1 VSAKILLLLQN
12 FPVDFVLCARAPVC
26 FSCFFCFLSFFSV
39 RAQEVQVMFAAISQ
53 LLLMLNS
60 A

>member
-1 VSAKILLLLQN
+1 V
-12 FPVDFVLCARAPVC
+12 CARAGVFFLFLL
-26 FSCFFCFLSFFSV
+26 FSFFFSV